1 MPRIPEYRGKEELRP
16 TGPVQLPLNLTT
28 LPWQELERAGL
39 QIAAIG
45 QDLTEAHRA
54 AVYSQNIA
62 DSASALQ
69 DLTLDFE
76 QDPDIWTIE
85 ERAKKAVE
93 NFKQDRIKEI
103 KDPIVAKNFGFA
115 YDKLATVKM
124 ATIIRSARKRQA
136 DFNKAQTLSSLDAL
150 ESVYHKSS
158 TPAEAALILSQMKGV
173 IMGQAKAGV
182 LDYTEAQKEWKRR
195 LSRMAGTDVREDI
208 WENPREAHKNL
219 IENQYEGLSDQD
231 RIKYIE
237 MAERRIEAEDR
248 DAERL
253 FRDAERQEAKE
264 LKERQEQNG
273 ILMLQ
278 MMADGTLTRK
288 WIDQQIVRRGLD
300 EGSVN
305 AGLRWLEDGG
315 GNVDDHSTI
324 NRLNDMILDEIDARA
339 EINRA
344 FANGQLR
351 FDTYQTLKSDNQRRQ
366 DVQYRR
372 KVKDAEIWLLNKLA
386 IPTGEL
392 APLKADESSRKAD
405 AQLQFKIKL
414 DQNIEPMIAAREVL
428 ESIQPIISIP
438 LIRLP
443 VPPYGKNKIRNSQD
457 LADATLWLW
466 EQYRSGMPKN
476 EAIYWHDILTNYQ
489 EIDMKF
495 GIEELLKGI
504 EEHEKT
510 REKTI
515 QKEFEERGMKR
526 KTTREL
532 K

>member
-182 LDYTEAQKEWKRR
+182 LDYTEAEREWKRR

-231 RIKYIE
+231 WIKYIE

-248 DAERL
+248 DIERL
-253 FRDAERQEAKE
+253 AREKERQEADE
-264 LKERQEQNG
+264 LKDRQEQNG

-288 WIDQQIVRRGLD
+288 WIDQQIVRRNLD
-300 EGSVN
+300 EESAR

-315 GNVDDHSTI
+315 GNVDDHATV
-324 NRLNDMILDEIDARA
+324 NRLTDRILAGEDAGA
-339 EINRA
+339 DISRA
-344 FANGQLR
+344 FTQGNLR
-351 FDTYQTLKSDNQRRQ
+351 FDTQLMLKTANANRQRQEEETEESRALK
-366 DVQYRR
+366 YLFNR
-372 KVKDAEIWLLNKLA
+372 LA

-392 APLKADESSRKAD
+392 AVLKADEAARKAY
-405 AQLQFKIKL
+405 AMELYLIRR
-414 DQNIEPMIAAREVL
+414 DQNVDPWTASHEVIDRIKPVIDL
-428 ESIQPIISIP
+428 K
-438 LIRLP
+438 LLKLP
-443 VPPYGKNKIRNSQD
+443 TPPYGKGQIRNSED
-457 LADATLWLW
+457 LADAVIWLM
-466 EQYRSGMPKN
+466 EQFQSGMSRR
-476 EAIYWHDILTNYQ
+476 EVIYWHDVLMKFQ
-489 EIDMKF
+489 EIDEQF
-495 GIEELLKGI
+495 GIENLLTDKAEREKGI
-504 EEHEKT
+504 EQSIRK
-510 REKTI
+510 R
-515 QKEFEERGMKR
+515 QEERGMKR
-526 KTTREL
+526 KQTREL

>member
-182 LDYTEAQKEWKRR
+182 LDYTEAEREWKRR

-339 EINRA
+339 EINR
-344 FANGQLR
+344 
-351 FDTYQTLKSDNQRRQ
+351 
-366 DVQYRR
+366 
-372 KVKDAEIWLLNKLA
+372 
-386 IPTGEL
+386 PTGEL